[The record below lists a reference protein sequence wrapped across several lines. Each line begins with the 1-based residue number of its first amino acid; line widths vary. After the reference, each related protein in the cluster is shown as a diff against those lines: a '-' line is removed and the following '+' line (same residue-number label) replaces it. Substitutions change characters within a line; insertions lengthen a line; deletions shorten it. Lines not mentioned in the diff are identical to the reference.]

1 MKKITFS
8 VLVIT
13 LVCLL
18 CAAAGAAPSVTDGKT
33 TGWIAE
39 NNYLFL
45 QTTSGTVAQLSMEIG
60 DLIGI
65 KNDEL
70 ICLGGNEQII
80 AVKTDGSGSRIVP
93 EAEAAALKEPPLK
106 TEEGKLLL
114 DGRTVSDKAVAAATD
129 GIYLYYV
136 EKIGLSSFV
145 LRVEPVVNDG
155 RLVQSRTRD
164 AFAASFTD
172 KAVTEPASLTVTR
185 EALTLTDTARNV
197 TVMNL
202 LTGEMATYPAS
213 AGQTAAASV
222 QGGMLYRYL
231 LTEEGRWVLES
242 AAAVSTPPPT
252 PTPTPTPT
260 PRPTEKPTS
269 YYDDDGTI
277 YYGAY
282 GSKVRKIQARLNEL
296 GYPIWGID
304 GKYGEETQLAI
315 NLFCDAIHV
324 REHRYITSR
333 VQKKLFAWDAP
344 YYDPYLPLKKG
355 DQGVSVYYMQ
365 ARLKEL
371 GYDPGKLDGV
381 YGKNTVAA
389 VALFQADNGL
399 YPAPGDKVLPGEEAS
414 RELLEIL
421 YSPEP
426 SPGPTAEPTPTPT
439 ASPTPTPTPAS
450 QTDL

>member
-1 MKKITFS
+1 MKKTVCS
-8 VLVIT
+8 VLVLI
-13 LVCLL
+13 LICLL
-18 CAAAGAAPSVTDGKT
+18 CAAAGAAPSVTDGET

-45 QTTSGTVAQLSMEIG
+45 QGPSGTVAQLSMEIR
-60 DLIGI
+60 DLVGI
-65 KNDEL
+65 KGDEL
-70 ICLGGNEQII
+70 ICLAGNDQVI
-80 AVKTDGSGSRIVP
+80 AVKTNGSGSRIVP
-93 EAEAAALKEPPLK
+93 EEEAAALKEPPLK
-106 TEEGKLLL
+106 TDEEGKLLL
-114 DGRTVSDKAVAAATD
+114 NGGPVSEKAVAAATD

-136 EKIGLSSFV
+136 EKIGLSSCV
-145 LRVEPVVNDG
+145 MRVTPVVNDG
-155 RLVQSRTRD
+155 RLVQPRSRD
-164 AFAASFTD
+164 AYATAFSD

-185 EALTLTDTARNV
+185 EALTLTDTAHNV

-202 LTGEMATYPAS
+202 FTGEMTTYPAAS
-213 AGQTAAASV
+213 VQTAGACV

-231 LTEEGRWVLES
+231 LTEEGKWVLES
-242 AAAVSTPPPT
+242 AAAVSVPATSTPVPT
-252 PTPTPTPT
+252 PTPKPTAA
-260 PRPTEKPTS
+260 PTS

-333 VQKKLFAWDAP
+333 VQKRLFAADAP

-355 DQGVSVYYMQ
+355 DQGISVYYMQ
-365 ARLKEL
+365 ARLKQL
-371 GYDPGKLDGV
+371 GYDPGKLDGI

-389 VALFQADNGL
+389 VALFQAANGM
-399 YPAPGDKVLPGEEAS
+399 YPGPGDKELPGEFAS

-426 SPGPTAEPTPTPT
+426 SPVPTLEPTPT
-439 ASPTPTPTPAS
+439 PTPTPTPAPVT

>member
-1 MKKITFS
+1 MKKTVCS
-8 VLVIT
+8 VLI
-13 LVCLL
+13 LILICLL
-18 CAAAGAAPSVTDGKT
+18 CAAAGAAPSVTDGET

-39 NNYLFL
+39 KNYLFL
-45 QTTSGTVAQLSMEIG
+45 QSPNGTVAQLSMEIS

-65 KNDEL
+65 MGDEL
-70 ICLGGNEQII
+70 ICLGGNDQVI
-80 AVKTDGSGSRIVP
+80 AVKTNGSGSRIVP
-93 EAEAAALKEPPLK
+93 EAEAEALKEPPLK
-106 TEEGKLLL
+106 TDEDGKLLL
-114 DGRTVSDKAVAAATD
+114 NGQPVSEKAVAAATD
-129 GIYLYYV
+129 GVYLYYV
-136 EKIGLSSFV
+136 EKIGLSSYV
-145 LRVEPVVNDG
+145 MRTTPVVNDG
-155 RLVQSRTRD
+155 RLVQPRSRD
-164 AFAASFTD
+164 AYAASFSD
-172 KAVTEPASLTVTR
+172 KAVTEPANLTVTR
-185 EALTLTDTARNV
+185 EALTLTDTAHNV

-202 LTGEMATYPAS
+202 LTGEMTTYPAS
-213 AGQTAAASV
+213 AGLTAAACM
-222 QGGMLYRYL
+222 QGNMLYRYE
-231 LTEEGRWVLES
+231 LTEDGRWVLES
-242 AAAVSTPPPT
+242 ASAISAPT
-252 PTPTPTPT
+252 PTPTPVPTATPK
-260 PRPTEKPTS
+260 PTAKPTS

-282 GSKVRKIQARLNEL
+282 GNKVRKIQARLNEL

-333 VQKKLFAWDAP
+333 VQKKLFAKDAP

-365 ARLKEL
+365 AQLKAL

-389 VALFQADNGL
+389 VALFQMDNGMS
-399 YPAPGDKVLPGEEAS
+399 PGPGDKVLPGEEAP

-421 YSPEP
+421 YGPEP
-426 SPGPTAEPTPTPT
+426 SPMPTAEPTPTPAPVT
-439 ASPTPTPTPAS
+439 

>member
-1 MKKITFS
+1 MKKTVCSALIMM
-8 VLVIT
+8 LI
-13 LVCLL
+13 CLL
-18 CAAAGAAPSVTDGKT
+18 CAAADAAPSVTDGET

-39 NNYLFL
+39 KNYLFL
-45 QTTSGTVAQLSMEIG
+45 QSPSGMVAQLSMEID

-65 KNDEL
+65 TNDEL
-70 ICLGGNEQII
+70 ICLAGNDQVI
-80 AVKTDGSGSRIVP
+80 AVKTNGSGSRIVP

-106 TEEGKLLL
+106 TDGDGKLLL
-114 DGRTVSDKAVAAATD
+114 NGEPVSDKAVAAATD
-129 GIYLYYV
+129 GVYLYYV

-145 LRVEPVVNDG
+145 LRVKSVLNDG
-155 RLVQSRTRD
+155 RLIRPLSRD
-164 AFAASFTD
+164 AYAAAFSD
-172 KAVTEPASLTVTR
+172 KAVTEPISLTVTR

-213 AGQTAAASV
+213 SGQTAAACV

-242 AAAVSTPPPT
+242 ASAVSAPAT
-252 PTPTPTPT
+252 PTPVPTPT
-260 PRPTEKPTS
+260 PRPTGNNSS

-282 GSKVRKIQARLNEL
+282 GNKVRKIQARLNEL

-333 VQKKLFAWDAP
+333 VQKKLFAADAP

-365 ARLKEL
+365 VRLKQL
-371 GYDPGKLDGV
+371 GYDPGKLDGI

-389 VALFQADNGL
+389 VALFQAANGM
-399 YPAPGDKVLPGEEAS
+399 YPGPGDKVLPGEEAS

-421 YSPEP
+421 FSPEP
-426 SPGPTAEPTPTPT
+426 SPVPTVEPTPT
-439 ASPTPTPTPAS
+439 PTPTPTPAPVT

>member
-1 MKKITFS
+1 MKKIALS
-8 VLVIT
+8 VLIIT

-45 QTTSGTVAQLSMEIG
+45 QTTGGTVAQLSMEIG

-65 KNDEL
+65 TNDEL
-70 ICLGGNEQII
+70 ICLGGNDQII
-80 AVKTDGSGSRIVP
+80 AVKTNGSGSRIVP
-93 EAEAAALKEPPLK
+93 DAEAAMLKEPQLK

-114 DGRTVSDKAVAAATD
+114 DGRTISEKAVAAATD
-129 GIYLYYV
+129 GVYVYYV

-145 LRVEPVVNDG
+145 LRVTPVVNDG
-155 RLVQSRTRD
+155 RLVQPLTRD
-164 AFAASFTD
+164 AYAASFAD

-213 AGQTAAASV
+213 AGQTAAACI

-231 LTEEGRWVLES
+231 LTEDGRWVLET
-242 AAAVSTPPPT
+242 AAAVSTPTPTPSPT
-252 PTPTPTPT
+252 PTPKPTA
-260 PRPTEKPTS
+260 KPTS

-282 GSKVRKIQARLNEL
+282 GKKVRKIQARLNEL

-304 GKYGEETQLAI
+304 GKYGDETQLAI
-315 NLFCDAIHV
+315 DLFCDAIHV
-324 REHRYITSR
+324 REHRYITER

-365 ARLKEL
+365 ARLKVL
-371 GYDPGKLDGV
+371 GYDPGKLDGI
-381 YGKNTVAA
+381 YGQNTVAA
-389 VALFQADNGL
+389 VALFQADNGM
-399 YPAPGDKVLPGEEAS
+399 YPGPGDKALPGEEAS
-414 RELLEIL
+414 RELLMIL
-421 YSPEP
+421 YGPDP
-426 SPGPTAEPTPTPT
+426 TPVPTAV
-439 ASPTPTPTPAS
+439 PTPTPAPVT
-450 QTDL
+450 QTDLK